1 MGAMAYPC
9 QLEAG
14 LGCFRTMTEQ
24 EEIAQSVRMILLTRR
39 GERPYRPDFGARL
52 DRFAFENMD
61 TTTRNL
67 IRQEVVACLQ
77 TWEPRIWMI
86 EVSFQPEPQ
95 DGQLIVNIQY
105 QLRTSG
111 LKGNTQIELSM
122 T

>member
-9 QLEAG
+9 QFESG
-14 LGCFRTMTEQ
+14 LGRFRPLTEQ
-24 EEIAQSVRMILLTRR
+24 EEIAQSVRMILQTRR
-39 GERPYRPDFGARL
+39 GERPYRPTFGARL

-67 IRQEVVACLQ
+67 IRQEVVASLQ
-77 TWEPRIWMI
+77 MWEPRIWRI
-86 EVSFQPEPQ
+86 EVTFQPEPQ
-95 DGQLIVNIQY
+95 EGELIVNVQY

-111 LKGNTQIELSM
+111 IQDSTQIALHM

>member
-1 MGAMAYPC
+1 MGAMMYPC
-9 QLEAG
+9 HLKSG
-14 LGCFRTMTEQ
+14 LGRFQSMTEL

-39 GERPYRPDFGARL
+39 GERPYRPNFGTRL
-52 DRFAFENMD
+52 DQFAFENLD
-61 TTTRNL
+61 TTIRNR

-86 EVSFQPEPQ
+86 EVSFPSDPQ
-95 DGQLIVNIQY
+95 DGQLIVQVEY

-111 LKGNTQIELSM
+111 IKGNSQIELSI